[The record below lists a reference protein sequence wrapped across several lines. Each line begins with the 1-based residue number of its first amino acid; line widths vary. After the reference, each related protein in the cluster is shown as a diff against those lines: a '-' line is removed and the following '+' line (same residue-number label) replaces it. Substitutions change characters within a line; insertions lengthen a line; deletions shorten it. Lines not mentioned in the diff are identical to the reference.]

1 MSCRGRNTHLLA
13 LLAALPLLGLSA
25 HAVAEGAEPTLQAGH
40 ADHTG
45 HAATRAWGDL
55 MLFPAL
61 TASHRSA
68 EVSGLRQKELLPEIN
83 IFYSV
88 ERARLRFLAEYLASR
103 DEHEMERFALG
114 WVLHPTTTA
123 WLGRFHSPLGFWNSE
138 HHHGAFMQTTISRPG
153 ILAFEDEGGVLPTHV
168 TGVLVEGT
176 FDRDD
181 GAINYALGFG
191 RGPVFEKELKP
202 LDVLD
207 PEGGG
212 RPTGIARISRASDR
226 YGELGAFAAY
236 AHIPIAGRPIEAS
249 VQTIAG
255 LFYVVGIDELRLLA
269 EFFYVGNR
277 IEDGA
282 AARTSRFTA
291 GYLQG
296 EYALRPWTLFARI
309 EGTHD
314 AEGDEYLDLN
324 PHYVVARAM
333 AGARRE
339 LSDHQAL
346 KIEVSNSERQ
356 DDTGFTQVSV
366 QWSMIFP

>member
-13 LLAALPLLGLSA
+13 FLAALPLLGLSA
-25 HAVAEGAEPTLQAGH
+25 HAVAEEAEPTLQAGH

-138 HHHGAFMQTTISRPG
+138 HHHGAFMQATISRPG

-236 AHIPIAGRPIEAS
+236 AHIPIADRPIEAS

-255 LFYVVGIDELRLLA
+255 LFYVVGINELRLLA
-269 EFFYVGNR
+269 EFFYVSNR

-333 AGARRE
+333 AGVRRE

-356 DDTGFTQVSV
+356 DDAGFTQVSV
-366 QWSMIFP
+366 QWSMVFP